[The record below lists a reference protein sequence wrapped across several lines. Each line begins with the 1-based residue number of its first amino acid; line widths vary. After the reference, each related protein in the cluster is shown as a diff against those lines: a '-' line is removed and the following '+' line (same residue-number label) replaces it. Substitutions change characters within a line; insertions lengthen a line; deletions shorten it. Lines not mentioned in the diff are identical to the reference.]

1 MASYL
6 LDTHAFIW
14 ADSEPEALSLRA
26 RSILGDPSSE
36 LWLSVASVWEMQI
49 KRQLGR
55 LKTNS
60 SIAHMVEAQVRVNRL
75 RLLDVR
81 LPHVLR
87 LDRLPPIHKDPFD
100 RMLVAQAM
108 AEELTLLS
116 HDPIVRKYPVR
127 VLW

>member
-6 LDTHAFIW
+6 LDTHVFIW
-14 ADSEPEALSLRA
+14 ADSEPEALSTRA
-26 RSILGDPSSE
+26 RSIFGDPSSE

-55 LKTNS
+55 LKTDS

-87 LDRLPPIHKDPFD
+87 LDKLPPIHKDPFD

-108 AEELTLLS
+108 AEELTFVS
-116 HDPIVRKYPVR
+116 HDPVVRKYPVK